1 MFTIAVLIGCVALG
15 AIFQPKIERNNG
27 SYNLTYK
34 KGDSRNSIKIF

>member
-27 SYNLTYK
+27 SY
-34 KGDSRNSIKIF
+34 KIY